1 MRVAISQVLQ
11 WLCLAMR
18 RACASF
24 GDNNVGAPSLPA
36 SVCLC
41 SISCFASTTVLV
53 DSAGSLSNLLSVC
66 QLLNHLICTM
76 FALCFVSMYFRMEG
90 RVLHHFLCPVVL

>member
-53 DSAGSLSNLLSVC
+53 DSAGILVKSIVCLLV
-66 QLLNHLICTM
+66 LNHLICTM
-76 FALCFVSMYFRMEG
+76 FALRFVSMYFRMEG